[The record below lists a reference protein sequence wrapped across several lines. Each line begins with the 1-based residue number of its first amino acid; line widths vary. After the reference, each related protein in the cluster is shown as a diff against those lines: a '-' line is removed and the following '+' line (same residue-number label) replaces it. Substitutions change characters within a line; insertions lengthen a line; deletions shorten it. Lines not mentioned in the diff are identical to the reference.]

1 METRPKHIYKPARD
15 SNFYICLFGGLAA
28 LTGSYFLIT
37 HNIAKA
43 YPQLPEIACGVLLL
57 LFGLYCLY
65 YCFSR
70 KTVYLFEDS
79 IQLKRGLFGGS
90 TEIRIADIQ
99 SWAEIHKTSKYN
111 NWEELYI
118 FTADQKY
125 RFESYNYDD
134 YYQLKYKIIENKTRN
149 LEYEQKRDRKS
160 VRNFSFF
167 FLFFGLLFLGMGLN
181 FYLRIDAPF
190 PSKPYVTLNQI
201 ITSEI
206 KTKREGRSSRSFEL
220 KFNDYPEFNFNIKGN
235 YFRAMYTADFMGEV
249 QLGDTITVKILKD
262 DFEKKLAKTKP
273 LTFWDKSI
281 DYYDI
286 EVVSVSH
293 RDKDYLTLA
302 DAVAEKNSGN
312 ESNAWGLSIFGAV
325 LLGAGLFIY
334 FKRKQIA
341 KA

>member
-1 METRPKHIYKPARD
+1 METRPKHIFKPTRN
-15 SNFYICLFGGLAA
+15 SNFYICLLGGIVA
-28 LTGSYFLIT
+28 LTGSYFLISY
-37 HNIAKA
+37 NIAKA

-70 KTVYLFEDS
+70 KAIYLFEDS
-79 IQLKRGLFGGS
+79 IQLKPGLFGRS

-99 SWAEIHKTSKYN
+99 SWAEILKTSKYN

-118 FTADQKY
+118 FTANQKY
-125 RFESYNYDD
+125 RFESYNYD
-134 YYQLKYKIIENKTRN
+134 YYYFLKDTITKKKTRN

-160 VRNFSFF
+160 IRNFSFF

-190 PSKPYVTLNQI
+190 PKKPYVTLNQI
-201 ITSEI
+201 ITSEV
-206 KTKREGRSSRSFEL
+206 KTKREGKSSRSFQL
-220 KFNDYPEFNFNIKGN
+220 RFNDYPEFNFNIKGN
-235 YFRAMYTADFMGEV
+235 YFRAMYVDDFLAEV
-249 QLGDTITVKILKD
+249 QRGDTITVRILKD

-281 DYYDI
+281 NYYDI
-286 EVVSVSH
+286 PIASVSH
-293 RDKDYLTLA
+293 GNKDYLTLA
-302 DAVAEKNSGN
+302 DVAVEKNSGR
-312 ESNAWGLSIFGAV
+312 ESNAWTLGIFGSV
-325 LLGAGLFIY
+325 LFGVGLFIY